1 MAFQSLV
8 YQPNDRSPLHTVVPL
23 HNGSMSNVPTPLTPL
38 IDREQE
44 RTAIAK
50 LLRRPDVR
58 LLTLTGTGGVGKT
71 RLALAV
77 AVELSDDFAD
87 GVWFVNLSQVRDPFL
102 VAPTIAAGLGVPA
115 AGDRPLADGLI
126 AHLRPR
132 EQLLILDSFEQV
144 ADAAPL
150 LVDLLAAAPTL
161 QILVT
166 SRELLRVSGEHALP
180 VGPLDLP
187 LAVRQGDQKSPIP
200 IAPDAALASP
210 AVQLFVERARAVR
223 ADFTLNVDSAAHVV
237 RVCDQLDGLPLALEL
252 AAARLGHLS
261 PGELVVR
268 LDRRLPL
275 LTGGARDLPDRLR
288 TMRGAI
294 AWSYDLL
301 PPDEQALFRRLA
313 VFVGGCTVEA
323 AGVVVNLEDD
333 PAFDPFDGIASLVNK
348 NLVRQLQGRAGQS
361 RYEMFEVVREF
372 ALERLAESDEAEVHR
387 RHAAWCVQTAES
399 AWEANWVTAVQLP
412 VLDAMSDEHD
422 NMRAALAWFEERNDL
437 VSWLRFAGALS
448 SFWYFRSH
456 CTEGRRWL
464 DRGLAAAAGSDVP
477 LPVLARALHGAAI
490 LREAQPAS
498 VPYLEASLSL
508 WRELGDRWGVG
519 ASLAY
524 LGLAENNQGAYTRA
538 AELCDEALAT
548 FEPDDAI
555 WVCVAQLGRG
565 RAELATGDLPQAKE
579 WFQSALTLARD
590 VRDLFAIG
598 QGLDHLALV
607 ALRSGDTDAAATLLT
622 ESLAI
627 WRGVERQESLAHCLA
642 DIAMLAMATGQPAAA
657 RLWGAVA
664 ALRQIVGYEFPLPER
679 DVFEPS
685 EAALRTELGAEVFD
699 REYAAGQLLG
709 LDEALA
715 EAEAVLAGA
724 ASAQPK
730 ASRPSTRFGLTP
742 RELEVLRLVVA
753 GQSDREI
760 AETLYISRRTAEGH
774 VAGILA
780 KLDVRSRAAA
790 VAAALGSGIV
800 PPSAGD
806 SS

>member
-1 MAFQSLV
+1 MASQTTVDHSD
-8 YQPNDRSPLHTVVPL
+8 DRGLSSNTAGPA
-23 HNGSMSNVPTPLTPL
+23 NGSMPNVPTPLTLL
-38 IDREQE
+38 IDRERE
-44 RTAIAK
+44 RSAVAN
-50 LLRRPDVR
+50 LLRRSDVR

-77 AVELSDDFAD
+77 ATELNEDFAD
-87 GVWFVNLSQVRDPFL
+87 GVWFVSLSHVHDPFL
-102 VAPTIAAGLGVPA
+102 VMPTIAAGLGVPA
-115 AGDRPLADGLI
+115 AGDRPLAEGLI
-126 AHLRPR
+126 AHLRSR

-150 LVDLLAAAPTL
+150 VVDLLAAAPAVKV
-161 QILVT
+161 LVT
-166 SRELLRVSGEHALP
+166 SRELLRVSGEHTLA

-187 LAVRQGDQKSPIP
+187 RGARQGDQKSAVS

-223 ADFTLNVDSAAHVV
+223 TDFALNVDSAADVV
-237 RVCDQLDGLPLALEL
+237 RVCDRLDGLPLALEL

-275 LTGGARDLPDRLR
+275 LVGGARDLPDRLR

-301 PPDEQALFRRLA
+301 PPEEQTLFRRLA
-313 VFVGGCTVEA
+313 VFVGGCTVDAAEA
-323 AGVVVNLEDD
+323 VVNLEDD
-333 PAFDPFDGIASLVNK
+333 PSFDAFDGIASLVNK
-348 NLVRQLQGRAGQS
+348 NLLRPVQGRAGRS

-372 ALERLAESDEAEVHR
+372 ALERLAECDDAETHR

-399 AWEANWVTAVQLP
+399 SWEATWVTAVQLP

-437 VSWLRFAGALS
+437 VAWLRLAGALS

-464 DRGLAAAAGSDVP
+464 DRGLETAGESTVP
-477 LPVLARALHGAAI
+477 LEVRARALHGAAI
-490 LREAQPAS
+490 LREAQPDS
-498 VPYLEASLSL
+498 VSCLEASLPL
-508 WRELGDRWGVG
+508 WRELGDSWGVG

-524 LGLAENNQGAYTRA
+524 LALVENNQGAYARA

-548 FEPDDAI
+548 FEPGDVI
-555 WVCVAQLGRG
+555 WMSVAQLGRG
-565 RAELATGDLPQAKE
+565 RAEFAKGDLRQAND
-579 WFQSALTLARD
+579 WFQSGLTLARD
-590 VRDLFAIG
+590 VNDVYGVG
-598 QGLDHLALV
+598 QGLNHLALV
-607 ALRSGDTDAAATLLT
+607 ALRSGDTDAAATLLA
-622 ESLAI
+622 ESLGI
-627 WRGVERQESLAHCLA
+627 WRGVERHESLAHCLA
-642 DIAMLAMATGQPAAA
+642 EIAMLATATGQPAAA
-657 RLWGAVA
+657 RLWGAIA
-664 ALRQIVGYEFPLPER
+664 ALRQIVGYDFPLPEHDEFSR
-679 DVFEPS
+679 S
-685 EAALRTELGAEVFD
+685 EEELRTELGAAVFD
-699 REYAAGQLLG
+699 REYTAGNALG
-709 LDEALA
+709 LTEALA
-715 EAEAVLAGA
+715 EATAILTDA

-730 ASRPSTRFGLTP
+730 ASRPTASLGLTP

-760 AETLYISRRTAEGH
+760 AETLFISRRTAEGH

-790 VAAALGSGIV
+790 VALALRSGV
-800 PPSAGD
+800 V
-806 SS
+806 SSDPEDPA